1 MMFVNSHFYFAKRVI
16 KQIESF
22 RANFLWFR
30 SNDIK
35 GNMLKTSGQY
45 LWYPKGQ
52 KSDMFLD
59 DENMIFYFLNE
70 YDILFIRYS

>member
-1 MMFVNSHFYFAKRVI
+1 MNLKIYAGYKLNLSVQTFSGLEVM
-16 KQIESF
+16 
-22 RANFLWFR
+22 
-30 SNDIK
+30 IK
-35 GNMLKTSGQY
+35 GNMLKSSGQY